1 MAINGCSFL
10 ADSSRKLKEF
20 EEEFFT
26 SKFLQDFVS
35 VFTVAVQLITSSS
48 ALEFWRLRML
58 GELITRYLVLLFG
71 YAFPAFECFRSVEK
85 NKVDVEEIKFWCQ
98 YWIIIALVTVCE
110 RIGDAF
116 LSWLPMYGEVKLA
129 FFIYLWYP
137 KTKGTGYVYE
147 SMLRPFVTRHETD
160 IERKLQEMKTRGWD
174 FAIYYWQNC
183 TELGQTKFFEAL
195 QYFVSQSGKFPDSK
209 TQKSNGHEPS
219 APPLPVPSP
228 NDLPSMNKHK
238 SKSTG
243 WLSRPPPPPGSSTI
257 NRAFAGSSNSKRGQ
271 VQLDEET
278 EYFTTMD
285 TDNSSVNQKRTWLRR
300 TKPNQR

>member
-1 MAINGCSFL
+1 MQSLKKN
-10 ADSSRKLKEF
+10 SSRQS
-20 EEEFFT
+20 FF
-26 SKFLQDFVS
+26 KILS

-137 KTKGTGYVYE
+137 KTKGTGFIYE

-195 QYFVSQSGKFPDSK
+195 QYFVSQSGK
-209 TQKSNGHEPS
+209 KSNGHEPS

-228 NDLPSMNKHK
+228 NDFPSMNKHK
-238 SKSTG
+238 SKNTDYSA
-243 WLSRPPPPPGSSTI
+243 S
-257 NRAFAGSSNSKRGQ
+257 
-271 VQLDEET
+271 LD
-278 EYFTTMD
+278 
-285 TDNSSVNQKRTWLRR
+285 SSVNQKRTWLRR

>member
-1 MAINGCSFL
+1 MRLSIRIYSIRLKSLRANHRSL
-10 ADSSRKLKEF
+10 SKEF

-160 IERKLQEMKTRGWD
+160 IERKLQEMKTR
-174 FAIYYWQNC
+174 A
-183 TELGQTKFFEAL
+183 
-195 QYFVSQSGKFPDSK
+195 SQGSFPDSK
-209 TQKSNGHEPS
+209 TKKSNGHEPS
-219 APPLPVPSP
+219 APLLPVPSP
-228 NDLPSMNKHK
+228 NDFPSMNKHK
-238 SKSTG
+238 SKNTG

-257 NRAFAGSSNSKRGQ
+257 NRAFAGSSNSKRAQ